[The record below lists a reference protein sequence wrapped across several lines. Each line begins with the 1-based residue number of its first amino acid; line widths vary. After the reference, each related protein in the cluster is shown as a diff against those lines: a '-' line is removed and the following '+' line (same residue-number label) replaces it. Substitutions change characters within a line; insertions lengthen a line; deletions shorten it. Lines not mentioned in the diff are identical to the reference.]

1 MLIKNTDGAYCKIKE
16 TKVSGLKAYITL
28 VIYSSVPQTTAD
40 IMGNINRVF
49 SFYLRDLNSTELV
62 KLSHN
67 NYWIDRNNNY
77 NNDSNNIDI
86 NMHRE
91 IILEVDITNNNQS
104 EMQEGRWVRRCN
116 IILIDHTTGSEE
128 AWISEDLEL
137 ISKEIE
143 LPELIKFSIYKNS
156 DNYLEIN
163 FKYKYESQEDFSYIN
178 SNIYY
183 DLAIKTTYSNETIE
197 HREFYSSQD
206 NPINNTNISYI
217 SENKYTEP
225 VIICMQIKN
234 LKGETINIENKFFNP
249 IIGSNRVTIKDNDL
263 LPVKSISIKT
273 NDIVPVKLIT
283 TK

>member
-62 KLSHN
+62 RLSHN

-128 AWISEDLEL
+128 AWVSEDLEL

-163 FKYKYESQEDFSYIN
+163 FKYN
-178 SNIYY
+178 
-183 DLAIKTTYSNETIE
+183 
-197 HREFYSSQD
+197 
-206 NPINNTNISYI
+206 
-217 SENKYTEP
+217 
-225 VIICMQIKN
+225 
-234 LKGETINIENKFFNP
+234 
-249 IIGSNRVTIKDNDL
+249 
-263 LPVKSISIKT
+263 
-273 NDIVPVKLIT
+273 
-283 TK
+283 

>member
-28 VIYSSVPQTTAD
+28 VIYSSVPQTSED
-40 IMGNINRVF
+40 SMGNIHRVF

-62 KLSHN
+62 RLSHN

-128 AWISEDLEL
+128 AWVSEDLEL

-156 DNYLEIN
+156 NNYLEIN

-206 NPINNTNISYI
+206 NPINNTDISYI
-217 SENKYTEP
+217 SENQYTEP
-225 VIICMQIKN
+225 VIVCIQIKN
-234 LKGETINIENKFFNP
+234 LKGETISIKYKFFNP
-249 IIGSNRVTIKDNDL
+249 LINSNRVTIKDGDL
-263 LPVKSISIKT
+263 LSVKAISIKT

>member
-28 VIYSSVPQTTAD
+28 VIYSSVPQTSED
-40 IMGNINRVF
+40 SMGNIHRVF

-62 KLSHN
+62 RLSHN

-128 AWISEDLEL
+128 AWVSEDLEL

-143 LPELIKFSIYKNS
+143 LPELTKFSVYKNS

-206 NPINNTNISYI
+206 NPINNTDISYI
-217 SENKYTEP
+217 SENQYTEP
-225 VIICMQIKN
+225 VIVCMQIKN

>member
-128 AWISEDLEL
+128 AWVSEDLEL

-143 LPELIKFSIYKNS
+143 LPKLTKFYIYKNS
-156 DNYLEIN
+156 NNYLEIN

-197 HREFYSSQD
+197 HREFYSSQN
-206 NPINNTNISYI
+206 NPINNTDISYI

-225 VIICMQIKN
+225 VIVCMQIKN
-234 LKGETINIENKFFNP
+234 LKGETISIENKFFNP
-249 IIGSNRVTIKDNDL
+249 IINSNRVTIKENDL
-263 LPVKSISIKT
+263 LPVKAISIKT

>member
-40 IMGNINRVF
+40 ILCNINRVF

-128 AWISEDLEL
+128 AWVSEDLEL

-143 LPELIKFSIYKNS
+143 LPELTKFSIYKNS

-197 HREFYSSQD
+197 HREFYSSQN

-217 SENKYTEP
+217 SENQYTEP
-225 VIICMQIKN
+225 VIVSMQIKN
-234 LKGETINIENKFFNP
+234 LKGETISVENKFFNP
-249 IIGSNRVTIKDNDL
+249 LINSNRVTIKDSDL
-263 LPVKSISIKT
+263 LPVKAISIKT

>member
-28 VIYSSVPQTTAD
+28 VIYSSVPQTTKD
-40 IMGNINRVF
+40 SMGNIHRVF
-49 SFYLRDLNSTELV
+49 SFYLRDLNSTELIR
-62 KLSHN
+62 LSHN

-104 EMQEGRWVRRCN
+104 EMQDGRWVRRCN

-128 AWISEDLEL
+128 AWVSEDLEL

-156 DNYLEIN
+156 NNYLEIN

-197 HREFYSSQD
+197 HREFYSSQN
-206 NPINNTNISYI
+206 NPINNTDISYI
-217 SENKYTEP
+217 SENQYTEP
-225 VIICMQIKN
+225 VIVCMQIKN
-234 LKGETINIENKFFNP
+234 LKGETISIKYKFFNP
-249 IIGSNRVTIKDNDL
+249 LINSNRVTIKDGDL
-263 LPVKSISIKT
+263 LSVKSISIKT

>member
-104 EMQEGRWVRRCN
+104 EMQDGRWVRRCN

-128 AWISEDLEL
+128 AWVSEDLEL

-143 LPELIKFSIYKNS
+143 LPELTKFSIYKNS

-183 DLAIKTTYSNETIE
+183 DLAIKTTYSNKTIE
-197 HREFYSSQD
+197 HREFYSSQN
-206 NPINNTNISYI
+206 NPINNTDISYI

-225 VIICMQIKN
+225 VIISMQIKN
-234 LKGETINIENKFFNP
+234 LKGETISIENKFFNP
-249 IIGSNRVTIKDNDL
+249 LINSNRVTIKDNDL

>member
-62 KLSHN
+62 RLSHN

-104 EMQEGRWVRRCN
+104 KMQEGRWVRRCN

-128 AWISEDLEL
+128 AWVSEDLEL

-143 LPELIKFSIYKNS
+143 LPELTKFSIYKNS

-197 HREFYSSQD
+197 HREFYSSQN

-217 SENKYTEP
+217 SENQYTEP
-225 VIICMQIKN
+225 VIVSMQIKN
-234 LKGETINIENKFFNP
+234 LKGETISIENKFFNP
-249 IIGSNRVTIKDNDL
+249 LINSNRVTIKDNDL
-263 LPVKSISIKT
+263 LSVKSISIKT
-273 NDIVPVKLIT
+273 NDIVPIKLIT

>member
-28 VIYSSVPQTTAD
+28 VIYSSVPQTTED
-40 IMGNINRVF
+40 SMGNIHRVF
-49 SFYLRDLNSTELV
+49 SFYLRDLNSTELTR
-62 KLSHN
+62 LSHN

-77 NNDSNNIDI
+77 DNDSNNIDI
-86 NMHRE
+86 NLHRE

-104 EMQEGRWVRRCN
+104 EMQDGRWVRRCN

-128 AWISEDLEL
+128 AWVSEDLEL

-143 LPELIKFSIYKNS
+143 LPKLTKFSIYKNS
-156 DNYLEIN
+156 NNYLEIN

-197 HREFYSSQD
+197 HREFYSSQN
-206 NPINNTNISYI
+206 NPINNTDISYI
-217 SENKYTEP
+217 SENQYTEP
-225 VIICMQIKN
+225 VIVCMQIKN
-234 LKGETINIENKFFNP
+234 LKGETISIENKFFNP
-249 IIGSNRVTIKDNDL
+249 LINSNRVTIKDGDL